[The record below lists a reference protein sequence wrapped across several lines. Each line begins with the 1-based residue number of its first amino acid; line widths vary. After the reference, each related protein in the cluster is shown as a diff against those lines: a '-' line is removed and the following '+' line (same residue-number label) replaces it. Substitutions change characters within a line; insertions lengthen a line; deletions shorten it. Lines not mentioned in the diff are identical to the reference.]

1 LERSQP
7 HGDVQEDGGKRASG
21 LPAGKAMFEYRCG
34 SEKKANY
41 GNIKESYFL

>member
-1 LERSQP
+1 MGMCRKT
-7 HGDVQEDGGKRASG
+7 GGKRASG